1 MAELLSVSASIVA
14 LLQLSEKIISYI
26 DGIKD
31 AKSDII
37 RIRTA
42 LGDLPAV
49 LKKLREI
56 SNEKKPPPMLYE
68 CAPSLPACEKSMKW
82 ILENLEK
89 SRRNPLLW
97 PLREKDVTKRLGD
110 ITHAKTTLILAL
122 GVDVM
127 YALNQTSSPKPSD
140 MQ

>member
-56 SNEKKPPPMLYE
+56 LNEKQPPPMLYE
-68 CAPSLPACEKSMKW
+68 CAHSLPACEKSMKW

-97 PLREKDVTKRLGD
+97 PLRKGRHKTLGGYYSCKNYVD
-110 ITHAKTTLILAL
+110 SCL
-122 GVDVM
+122 GCGCYVCTQP
-127 YALNQTSSPKPSD
+127 N
-140 MQ
+140 